1 VETIDF
7 TAIALFLAII
17 APIKWLI
24 DARFRHRM
32 IQSGLTG
39 DLQKE
44 WIANELEQRR
54 QSALRW
60 GTVLVALAIG
70 FAIIAMGGWTEITAA
85 PVAVLA
91 AATGI
96 GNLVYFAL
104 TRREEPRRPGG
115 TAG

>member
-1 VETIDF
+1 METIDF
-7 TAIALFLAII
+7 TAIALFAAII

-32 IQSGLTG
+32 IQAGLTG

-54 QSALRW
+54 QSSLRW
-60 GTVLVALAIG
+60 GTVLLSLAIG
-70 FAIIAMGGWTEITAA
+70 FAIIAIGGWENVTAA
-85 PVAVLA
+85 TVAVLV

-96 GNLVYFAL
+96 GNLAYFAL
-104 TRREEPRRPGG
+104 TRQR
-115 TAG
+115 

>member
-7 TAIALFLAII
+7 TAIALFIAII

-24 DARFRHRM
+24 EARFRHRM
-32 IQSGLTG
+32 IQAGLTG

-54 QSALRW
+54 QSSLRW
-60 GTVLVALAIG
+60 GTVLVTLALG
-70 FAIIAMGGWTEITAA
+70 FAIIAIGGWQNVTAA
-85 PVAVLA
+85 PVAVLV

-104 TRREEPRRPGG
+104 TRRR
-115 TAG
+115 